1 MTEESHFYD
10 VVVIGG
16 GMSGVCAAIASAR
29 GGARTALIQDRPV
42 LGGMA
47 SSEMRMHICGADHH
61 MQRPDAR
68 ETGILEEIL
77 LENKHRNPEM
87 NYPIF
92 DSVLWGKVKYQRN
105 LDLYLNTTITEVQM
119 SAGQD
124 GARKIE
130 KVSGYQMT
138 SEKKI
143 SFSGEYFI
151 DSTGD
156 GTIGLLSG
164 AEYRSGRESRNEF
177 HESLAPEMEDETTMG
192 NSILFQAIDKGHP
205 VKFIKPDWA
214 YTFSEEQLKNRD
226 HHEISSGYW
235 WIELGGNGSDTIQDA
250 EEIRDELLKTLYGV
264 WDHIKNGGDHDA
276 DNYDLNWVGV
286 LPGKRESRRFIG
298 DYILKQDDI
307 DAGRI
312 FPDAVAYGGWP
323 MDLHTAGGMTC
334 KDDVPTVWNH
344 VDRVYTIP
352 YRCLYSVNVGNLFLA
367 GRIISCS
374 HVAFSSTRVMGT
386 CSVVGQAAGTAAA
399 MALSHHCT
407 PRELQRFISDLQQRL
422 IRDDCYIPG
431 CQNEDPSDLV
441 RRATAESSSFLA
453 GCEPQNVLGG
463 MARHSPG
470 RSNCWTADITKD
482 SNPTIT
488 IRFPGARNIGSIQIL
503 FDSNLSREIT
513 PSINKEVLDRQ
524 ENHSPSELVKDFQIN
539 LIYEGRQV
547 YAEKITDNYQRKF
560 NIHCSKQIRC
570 DAIQVIVFS
579 TFGSKY
585 ATIFEIRAYSA

>member
-1 MTEESHFYD
+1 
-10 VVVIGG
+10 
-16 GMSGVCAAIASAR
+16 
-29 GGARTALIQDRPV
+29 
-42 LGGMA
+42 
-47 SSEMRMHICGADHH
+47 
-61 MQRPDAR
+61 
-68 ETGILEEIL
+68 
-77 LENKHRNPEM
+77 
-87 NYPIF
+87 
-92 DSVLWGKVKYQRN
+92 
-105 LDLYLNTTITEVQM
+105 
-119 SAGQD
+119 
-124 GARKIE
+124 
-130 KVSGYQMT
+130 
-138 SEKKI
+138 
-143 SFSGEYFI
+143 
-151 DSTGD
+151 
-156 GTIGLLSG
+156 
-164 AEYRSGRESRNEF
+164 
-177 HESLAPEMEDETTMG
+177 
-192 NSILFQAIDKGHP
+192 
-205 VKFIKPDWA
+205 
-214 YTFSEEQLKNRD
+214 
-226 HHEISSGYW
+226 
-235 WIELGGNGSDTIQDA
+235 
-250 EEIRDELLKTLYGV
+250 
-264 WDHIKNGGDHDA
+264 
-276 DNYDLNWVGV
+276 
-286 LPGKRESRRFIG
+286 
-298 DYILKQDDI
+298 
-307 DAGRI
+307 
-312 FPDAVAYGGWP
+312 

-463 MARHSPG
+463 MTRHSPG

-488 IRFPGARNIGSIQIL
+488 IRFPEARNIGSIQIL

-560 NIHCSKQIRC
+560 NIH
-570 DAIQVIVFS
+570 
-579 TFGSKY
+579 
-585 ATIFEIRAYSA
+585 YSISGYQCL